1 MSKIKF
7 VVIKSLFFKGP
18 AANLLLET
26 LAGNLS
32 AAQLQRLLWSAGART
47 LLVQR
52 KALVRYVVKQASAEE
67 GRQMLEL
74 WQLLAER
81 PLAASRFCALI

>member
-1 MSKIKF
+1 M
-7 VVIKSLFFKGP
+7 G
-18 AANLLLET
+18 T

-47 LLVQR
+47 LLVQH

-67 GRQMLEL
+67 GRQMLEF

-81 PLAASRFCALI
+81 PSAASSVCALLEIALIVVYLMIIAGSAALLNVF